1 MARSRVQERG
11 SRMER
16 GEPPS
21 TVKGLLA
28 EIKDVSELMV
38 DLAYAAVFY
47 SDDKL
52 AKEVRRLEEGMFA
65 KLRQLRKVA
74 ILSARSP
81 EDAEHM
87 ARVLELAGAVEKIAD
102 AAEDIA
108 KVVHSGLGILDDL
121 RRDLRHA
128 DEIVSRIKVREGARA
143 TGQSLRELAFPVEI
157 GMWVIAIRRGGD
169 WDLDPGPDYVVSNG
183 DALLVK
189 GPEDGV
195 ALAREWMGAPPL
207 PEAPPEPAVPLTDL
221 DRAVD
226 LLIEMKNSA
235 EVAVGLAYSS
245 LLFNDQALA
254 AEVASLEVRSDAV
267 HDELESW
274 VLRSAPEARNTDH
287 LRGLI
292 RLASASESIFD
303 SAREMTRLVE
313 LGEELHPVI
322 AAALVESDEVGHQT
336 MVSAG
341 SQADGKTIKE
351 LSVET
356 ETGMFILA
364 VQRGRRWTYRPK
376 PHYRFEANDRLIAIG
391 PPEGGEE
398 LDGLVGMKREMI
410 EA

>member
-1 MARSRVQERG
+1 MD
-11 SRMER
+11 R
-16 GEPPS
+16 GEGPS

-38 DLAYAAVFY
+38 DLAYAAVFF
-47 SDDKL
+47 SDEKL
-52 AKEVRRLEEGMFA
+52 AKEVRRLEERMFEH
-65 KLRQLRKVA
+65 LRQLRKLA
-74 ILSARSP
+74 ILAARSP

-87 ARVLELAGAVEKIAD
+87 AGVLEIAGAVEKIGD

-108 KVVHSGLGILDDL
+108 KVVASGFGIIEDL

-128 DEIVSRIKVREGARA
+128 DEIVSRIKTREGAPA
-143 TGQSLRELAFPVEI
+143 IGQSLRDLNLPVEV
-157 GMWVIAIRRGGD
+157 GMWVIATRRGGE
-169 WDLDPGPDYVVSNG
+169 WDLDPGADYVISSG

-189 GPEDGV
+189 GPEDSV
-195 ALAREWMGAPPL
+195 SSVRELLGAPSL
-207 PEAPPEPAVPLTDL
+207 PEPPEPPDIALTEL

-235 EVAVGLAYSS
+235 EVAVGLAYSA
-245 LLFNDQALA
+245 LLFNDKALA
-254 AEVASLEVRSDAV
+254 AEVSALESRSDIL

-274 VLRSAPEARNTDH
+274 VLRSAIEARNTDD

-292 RLASASESIFD
+292 RLAQASEAIFD

-313 LGEELHPVI
+313 SGEELHPVI
-322 AAALVESDEVGHQT
+322 AAALVESDEVGHET
-336 MVSAG
+336 IVSEKSEAAG
-341 SQADGKTIKE
+341 KSIKE
-351 LSVET
+351 LRIES
-356 ETGMFILA
+356 ETGMFVLA

-376 PHYRFEANDRLIAIG
+376 PRFVLEPGDRVIAIG

-398 LDGLVGMKREMI
+398 LDTMVGMVRELA